1 MTDEAEIICV
11 EHLTKSYSN
20 REMPALYDVS
30 FSVQRGE
37 MVSVTGA
44 SGSGKSTLLRSIGAL
59 VAPTGG
65 RIRFFGSSL
74 WELSP
79 RALAKFRRAYI
90 GYVEQNFRLIDVLNV
105 YENII
110 LPLKLNGERVNK
122 YELEELISRLRLDE
136 CVKRFPHELSGGE
149 QQRVAVARAAAA
161 SPAVLI
167 ADEPTASLDQKNRA
181 EVMKLLQELNLTTG
195 QTVIFSTHDAELAAM
210 ANRTITLSDGRLVA
224 DRAVRRG
231 KQ

>member
-161 SPAVLI
+161 GPAVLI